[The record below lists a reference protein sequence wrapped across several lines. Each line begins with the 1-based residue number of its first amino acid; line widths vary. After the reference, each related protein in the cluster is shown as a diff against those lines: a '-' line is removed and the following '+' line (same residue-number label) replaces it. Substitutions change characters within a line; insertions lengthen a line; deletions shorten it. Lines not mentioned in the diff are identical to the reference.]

1 MTSTGQP
8 LRIRPGRVLSSSATP
23 VIHNGVGLCLM
34 AVLATSLACE
44 SIVASSCGARPLDY
58 WASLPNDVD
67 RANRIVVTSR
77 DDCDKALTVI
87 VDASKVRVAAEF
99 LKAHRDGWG
108 ENVNAG
114 GCGAIKLDFYKDD
127 SEIGWFGLTLIP
139 ADTNR
144 ARTAVISIGGIVR
157 HVDVS
162 ELEALA
168 ERLGLQWP
176 PTR

>member
-1 MTSTGQP
+1 
-8 LRIRPGRVLSSSATP
+8 
-23 VIHNGVGLCLM
+23 M

-44 SIVASSCGARPLDY
+44 SIVASSGGTRPLDY
-58 WASLPNDVD
+58 WTSLPNDVD

-87 VDASKVRVAAEF
+87 VDASKVRVAAES

-108 ENVNAG
+108 ENFNAG
-114 GCGAIKLDFYKDD
+114 GGGHIKLDFYKDD
-127 SEIGWFGLTLIP
+127 SEIGWFGLTRSP
-139 ADTNR
+139 AEGGS
-144 ARTAVISIGGIVR
+144 RTADISLGSIVR
-157 HVDVS
+157 PVDVS